1 METNEAHY
9 AINLTKLS
17 RSGNHVQS
25 TYAEELQVRIAEFRE
40 QGLSVKAVLNPLLS
54 TGIVFGPFE
63 NKRGAVLMAA
73 SELDDQEKDYFGT
86 RWAFICVEMTD
97 TDYQK
102 PLLER
107 ARVFVCSD
115 KECGA
120 VQRFKGSCSSC
131 KANGK
136 SLVRTIE
143 VRDWDGVLQ

>member
-17 RSGNHVQS
+17 QSGNHVQS
-25 TYAEELQVRIAEFRE
+25 NYAEELQQRIKHFRE

-54 TGIVFGPFE
+54 TGIAFGPFE
-63 NKRGAVLMAA
+63 NERGATLMAA
-73 SELDDQEKDYFGT
+73 SDLDAQEKGYFGT
-86 RWAFICVEMTD
+86 RWAFMCVEMTD
-97 TDYQK
+97 TEYQK

>member
-1 METNEAHY
+1 MERSEAHY
-9 AINLTKLS
+9 AINLSKLS
-17 RSGNHVQS
+17 RAGQHVQS
-25 TYAEELQVRIAEFRE
+25 AYVEELQERVSQFRAK
-40 QGLSVKAVLNPLLS
+40 GLSVKAVLNPLLS
-54 TGIVFGPFE
+54 TGILYGPFE
-63 NKRGAVLMAA
+63 NRRGATLMAA
-73 SELDDQEKDYFGT
+73 SDLDSQQKDYFGT
-86 RWAFICVEMTD
+86 RWGFMCVEMTD
-97 TDYQK
+97 SEYQK